1 MIFNYI
7 NKWLVLTKYLI
18 IDFNKRFAI
27 ILILSIS
34 FSMVAQDESRILRG
48 KVKSINNDISDILI
62 INKNSKNSTISDSL
76 GQFSIDI
83 KLMDTILVKSIQYK
97 TKDIII
103 SKTIFNSSYIE
114 INLIEDIINLNE
126 VIVTPYNLTGDLNF
140 DLENLDVN
148 DGVNTA
154 TLGLPHADVIKLSQS
169 ERLLLEANR
178 GKYIYL
184 NLGVTINTHKIMNR
198 ISGRTKA
205 LEAMVNRDEIRKLES
220 KILQKF
226 SKKIISEGFNL
237 SETEIDGFITFC
249 MEQPDFL
256 EINEKASSDEI
267 WNYLIKKGSEFK
279 SLVIQDKN

>member
-1 MIFNYI
+1 
-7 NKWLVLTKYLI
+7 
-18 IDFNKRFAI
+18 
-27 ILILSIS
+27 
-34 FSMVAQDESRILRG
+34 MVAQHESRILRG

-83 KLMDTILVKSIQYK
+83 KLMDTILLKSIQYK

-103 SKTIFNSSYIE
+103 SKTIFNSGYIE
-114 INLIEDIINLNE
+114 INLVEDIINLNE

-140 DLENLDVN
+140 DLENLDIN

-256 EINEKASSDEI
+256 EINEKGSADEI
-267 WNYLIKKGSEFK
+267 WNYLIKKSSEFK